1 MKKLTTIL
9 FQYKIFPVLMFLVS
23 TGLGIL
29 VITQN
34 ILIADFLAKII
45 RHQFQGLWI
54 VLFILLGVLFLRAT
68 VQFLNQWLGDTLAF
82 KVKHMLRQRV
92 IYKNNGHPIGEQMT
106 ILTENID
113 GLAPFYKSYLPQVF
127 KSMMV
132 PLIIIIAMFFIHF
145 NTALIMLITA
155 PFIPLFYIIF
165 GLKTRDESKDQ
176 MTYLNQ
182 FSQRFLNI
190 AKGLVTLKLF
200 NRTEQ
205 TEKHIY
211 DDSTQFRTLT
221 MRILRSAFLSGLM
234 LEFISMLGIGLVAL
248 EATLSLVVF
257 HNIDF
262 KTAAIAIILAPEF
275 YNAIKDLG
283 QAFHTGKQSEGA
295 SDVVFEFLEQPNNNN
310 EFLLKYEENQ
320 KPFIQL
326 TDISFRYDNSDRLVL
341 NDLNLEIYNG
351 DQIALVGPSG
361 AGKSTLTHLIAGV
374 YQPTI
379 GTISTNQRDLNIGI
393 LSQQPY
399 IFSASIK
406 ENITMFKDI
415 ENNTIEEVLDEVGL
429 LDKVQ
434 SFTKGINTIIGE
446 GGEMLSGGQMRRIEL
461 CRLLVMKPDLVIF
474 DEPATGLD
482 IQTEHMI
489 QNVLFQHF
497 KDTTMIVIA
506 HRDNTIRHL
515 QRRLYIENG
524 RLIADDRNISVNIT
538 ENGRLIADDRN
549 ISVNITENGDDL

>member
-23 TGLGIL
+23 TGLGII

-45 RHQFQGLWI
+45 RHQFQGLWT
-54 VLFILLGVLFLRAT
+54 VLFILLGVLLLRAT

-295 SDVVFEFLEQPNNNN
+295 SDVVFEFLEQPNYNN

-326 TDISFRYDNSDRLVL
+326 TDISFRYDDSDRLVL
-341 NDLNLEIYNG
+341 NDLNLEIFKG

-538 ENGRLIADDRN
+538 ENG
-549 ISVNITENGDDL
+549 DDL

>member
-54 VLFILLGVLFLRAT
+54 VLFILLGVLLLRAT

-182 FSQRFLNI
+182 FSQWFLNI

-538 ENGRLIADDRN
+538 ENG
-549 ISVNITENGDDL
+549 DDL

>member
-1 MKKLTTIL
+1 LTTIL
-9 FQYKIFPVLMFLVS
+9 FQYKIFPLLMFLVS

-54 VLFILLGVLFLRAT
+54 VLFILLGVLLLRAT

-295 SDVVFEFLEQPNNNN
+295 SDVVFEFLEQPNYNN

-326 TDISFRYDNSDRLVL
+326 TDISFRYDDSDRLVL
-341 NDLNLEIYNG
+341 NDLNLEIFKG

-538 ENGRLIADDRN
+538 ENG
-549 ISVNITENGDDL
+549 DDL

>member
-23 TGLGIL
+23 TGLGII
-29 VITQN
+29 VITRN

-54 VLFILLGVLFLRAT
+54 VLFILLGVLLLRAT

-295 SDVVFEFLEQPNNNN
+295 SDVVFEFLEQPNYNN

-326 TDISFRYDNSDRLVL
+326 TDISFRYDDSDRLVL
-341 NDLNLEIYNG
+341 NDLNLEIFKG

-538 ENGRLIADDRN
+538 ENG
-549 ISVNITENGDDL
+549 DDL

>member
-54 VLFILLGVLFLRAT
+54 VLFILLGVLLLRAT

-295 SDVVFEFLEQPNNNN
+295 SDVVFEFLEQPNYNN

-326 TDISFRYDNSDRLVL
+326 TDISFRYDDSNRLVL
-341 NDLNLEIYNG
+341 NDLNLEIFKG

-406 ENITMFKDI
+406 ENITMFKYI

-538 ENGRLIADDRN
+538 ENG
-549 ISVNITENGDDL
+549 DDL

>member
-54 VLFILLGVLFLRAT
+54 VLFILLGVLLLRAT

-262 KTAAIAIILAPEF
+262 KTAAIAIILASEF

-538 ENGRLIADDRN
+538 ENG
-549 ISVNITENGDDL
+549 DDL

>member
-54 VLFILLGVLFLRAT
+54 VLFILLGVLLLRAT

-92 IYKNNGHPIGEQMT
+92 IYKKNGHPIGEQMT

-538 ENGRLIADDRN
+538 ENG
-549 ISVNITENGDDL
+549 DDL

>member
-374 YQPTI
+374 YRPTI

-415 ENNTIEEVLDEVGL
+415 ENKTVEEVLDEVGL

-538 ENGRLIADDRN
+538 ENG
-549 ISVNITENGDDL
+549 DDL

>member
-54 VLFILLGVLFLRAT
+54 VLFILLGVLLLRAT

-538 ENGRLIADDRN
+538 ENG
-549 ISVNITENGDDL
+549 DDL

>member
-23 TGLGIL
+23 TGLGII

-54 VLFILLGVLFLRAT
+54 VLFILLGVLLLRAT

-295 SDVVFEFLEQPNNNN
+295 SDVVFEFLEQPNYNN

-326 TDISFRYDNSDRLVL
+326 TGISFRYDDSDRLVL
-341 NDLNLEIYNG
+341 NDLNLEIFKG

-538 ENGRLIADDRN
+538 ENG
-549 ISVNITENGDDL
+549 DDL

>member
-9 FQYKIFPVLMFLVS
+9 FQYKIFPVLMFMVS

-54 VLFILLGVLFLRAT
+54 VLFILLGVLLLRAT

-145 NTALIMLITA
+145 NTVLIMLITA

-320 KPFIQL
+320 KPCIQL
-326 TDISFRYDNSDRLVL
+326 TDISFRYDDSDRLVL
-341 NDLNLEIYNG
+341 NDLNLEIFKG

-379 GTISTNQRDLNIGI
+379 GTISTNKRDLNIGI

-434 SFTKGINTIIGE
+434 SFTQGINTIIGE

-538 ENGRLIADDRN
+538 ENG
-549 ISVNITENGDDL
+549 DDL

>member
-23 TGLGIL
+23 TGLGII

-54 VLFILLGVLFLRAT
+54 VLFILLGVLLLRAT

-295 SDVVFEFLEQPNNNN
+295 SDVVFEFLEQPNYNN

-326 TDISFRYDNSDRLVL
+326 TDISFRYDDSDRLVL
-341 NDLNLEIYNG
+341 NDLNLEIFKG

-406 ENITMFKDI
+406 ENITMYKDI

-538 ENGRLIADDRN
+538 ENG
-549 ISVNITENGDDL
+549 DDL

>member
-1 MKKLTTIL
+1 MKKLTTLL

-34 ILIADFLAKII
+34 ILIADFLDEII

-54 VLFILLGVLFLRAT
+54 VLFILLGVLLLRAT

-295 SDVVFEFLEQPNNNN
+295 SDVVFEFLEQPNYNN

-326 TDISFRYDNSDRLVL
+326 TDISFRYDDSDRLVL
-341 NDLNLEIYNG
+341 NDLNLEIFKG

-538 ENGRLIADDRN
+538 ENG
-549 ISVNITENGDDL
+549 DDL

>member
-54 VLFILLGVLFLRAT
+54 VLFILLGVLLLRAT

-275 YNAIKDLG
+275 YNAVKDLG

-326 TDISFRYDNSDRLVL
+326 TDISFRYDDSDRLVL
-341 NDLNLEIYNG
+341 SDLNLEIFKG

-374 YQPTI
+374 YHPTI

-415 ENNTIEEVLDEVGL
+415 ENNIVEEVLDEVGL

-538 ENGRLIADDRN
+538 ENG
-549 ISVNITENGDDL
+549 DDL

>member
-54 VLFILLGVLFLRAT
+54 VLFILLGVLLLRAT

-132 PLIIIIAMFFIHF
+132 PLTIIIAMFFIHF

-538 ENGRLIADDRN
+538 ENG
-549 ISVNITENGDDL
+549 DDL

>member
-23 TGLGIL
+23 TGLGII

-54 VLFILLGVLFLRAT
+54 VLFILLGVLLLRAT

-295 SDVVFEFLEQPNNNN
+295 SDVVFEFLEQPNYNN

-326 TDISFRYDNSDRLVL
+326 TDISFRYDDSDRLVL
-341 NDLNLEIYNG
+341 NDLNLEIFKG

-515 QRRLYIENG
+515 QRRLYIK
-524 RLIADDRNISVNIT
+524 
-538 ENGRLIADDRN
+538 NGRLIADDRN

>member
-23 TGLGIL
+23 TGLGII

-54 VLFILLGVLFLRAT
+54 VLFILLGVLLLRAT

-295 SDVVFEFLEQPNNNN
+295 SDVVFEFLEQPNYNN

-326 TDISFRYDNSDRLVL
+326 TDISFRYDDSDRLVL
-341 NDLNLEIYNG
+341 NDLNLEIFKG

-461 CRLLVMKPDLVIF
+461 CRLLVMKPNLVIF

-538 ENGRLIADDRN
+538 ENG
-549 ISVNITENGDDL
+549 DDL

>member
-54 VLFILLGVLFLRAT
+54 VLFILLGVLLLRAT

-295 SDVVFEFLEQPNNNN
+295 SDVVFEFLEQANYNN

-326 TDISFRYDNSDRLVL
+326 TDISFRYDDSDRLVL
-341 NDLNLEIYNG
+341 NDLNLEIFKG

-538 ENGRLIADDRN
+538 ENG
-549 ISVNITENGDDL
+549 DDL

>member
-1 MKKLTTIL
+1 MKKLTTLL

-34 ILIADFLAKII
+34 ILIADFLDKII

-54 VLFILLGVLFLRAT
+54 VLFILLGVLLLRAT

-295 SDVVFEFLEQPNNNN
+295 SDVVFEFLEQPNYNN

-326 TDISFRYDNSDRLVL
+326 TDISFRYDDSDRLVL
-341 NDLNLEIYNG
+341 NDLNLEIFKG

-506 HRDNTIRHL
+506 HRNNTIRHL

-538 ENGRLIADDRN
+538 ENG
-549 ISVNITENGDDL
+549 DDL

>member
-54 VLFILLGVLFLRAT
+54 VLFILLGVLLLRAT

-190 AKGLVTLKLF
+190 AKSLVTLKLF

-295 SDVVFEFLEQPNNNN
+295 SDVVFEFLEQPNYNN

-326 TDISFRYDNSDRLVL
+326 TDISFRYDDSDRLVL
-341 NDLNLEIYNG
+341 NDLNLEIFKG

-538 ENGRLIADDRN
+538 ENG
-549 ISVNITENGDDL
+549 DDL

>member
-29 VITQN
+29 VIAQN

-54 VLFILLGVLFLRAT
+54 VLFILLGVLLLRAT

-248 EATLSLVVF
+248 EATLNLVVF

-326 TDISFRYDNSDRLVL
+326 TDISFRYDDSDRLVL
-341 NDLNLEIYNG
+341 NDLNLEIFKG
-351 DQIALVGPSG
+351 EQIALVGPSG

-379 GTISTNQRDLNIGI
+379 GTISINQRDLNIGI

-415 ENNTIEEVLDEVGL
+415 ENNTVEEVLDEVGL

-434 SFTKGINTIIGE
+434 SFTQGINTIIGE

-538 ENGRLIADDRN
+538 ENG
-549 ISVNITENGDDL
+549 DDL

>member
-54 VLFILLGVLFLRAT
+54 VLFILLGVLLLRAT

-155 PFIPLFYIIF
+155 PFITLFYIIF

-326 TDISFRYDNSDRLVL
+326 TDISFRYDNSDRLIL

-374 YQPTI
+374 YRPTI

-415 ENNTIEEVLDEVGL
+415 ENKTVEEVLDEVGL

-538 ENGRLIADDRN
+538 ENG
-549 ISVNITENGDDL
+549 DDL

>member
-1 MKKLTTIL
+1 MKKLTIIL

-54 VLFILLGVLFLRAT
+54 VLFILLGVLLLRAT

-211 DDSTQFRTLT
+211 DDSTQFSTLT

-538 ENGRLIADDRN
+538 ENG
-549 ISVNITENGDDL
+549 DDL

>member
-1 MKKLTTIL
+1 MKKLTKIL

-54 VLFILLGVLFLRAT
+54 VLFILLGVLLLRAT

-92 IYKNNGHPIGEQMT
+92 IYKNNGHPIAEQMT

-326 TDISFRYDNSDRLVL
+326 TDISFRYDDSDRLVL
-341 NDLNLEIYNG
+341 NDLNLEIFKG

-415 ENNTIEEVLDEVGL
+415 ENNTVEEVLDEVGL

-497 KDTTMIVIA
+497 KSTTMIVIA

-515 QRRLYIENG
+515 QQRLYIEK
-524 RLIADDRNISVNIT
+524 
-538 ENGRLIADDRN
+538 GRLIADDRN

>member
-54 VLFILLGVLFLRAT
+54 VLFILLGVLLLRAT

-132 PLIIIIAMFFIHF
+132 PLIIIIAMFFIHI

-248 EATLSLVVF
+248 EATLNLVVF

-326 TDISFRYDNSDRLVL
+326 TDISFRYDDSDRLVL
-341 NDLNLEIYNG
+341 NDLNLEIFKG

-379 GTISTNQRDLNIGI
+379 GTISINQRDLNIGI

-415 ENNTIEEVLDEVGL
+415 ENNTVEEVLDEVGL

-434 SFTKGINTIIGE
+434 PFTQGINTIIGE

-497 KDTTMIVIA
+497 KGTTMIVIA

-538 ENGRLIADDRN
+538 ENG
-549 ISVNITENGDDL
+549 DDL

>member
-54 VLFILLGVLFLRAT
+54 VLFILLGVLLLRAT

-92 IYKNNGHPIGEQMT
+92 IYKNNGHLIGEQMT

-295 SDVVFEFLEQPNNNN
+295 SDVVFEFLEQPNYNN

-326 TDISFRYDNSDRLVL
+326 TDISFRYDDSDRLVL
-341 NDLNLEIYNG
+341 NDLNLEIFKG

-538 ENGRLIADDRN
+538 ENG
-549 ISVNITENGDDL
+549 DDL

>member
-54 VLFILLGVLFLRAT
+54 VLFILLGVLLLRAT

-155 PFIPLFYIIF
+155 PFIPLHYIIF

-295 SDVVFEFLEQPNNNN
+295 SDVVFEFLEQPNYNN

-326 TDISFRYDNSDRLVL
+326 TDISFRYDDSDRLVL
-341 NDLNLEIYNG
+341 NDLNLEIFKG

-538 ENGRLIADDRN
+538 ENG
-549 ISVNITENGDDL
+549 DDL

>member
-54 VLFILLGVLFLRAT
+54 VLFILLGVLLLRAT

-361 AGKSTLTHLIAGV
+361 AGKSTLTHIIAGV

-482 IQTEHMI
+482 IQTEHTI

-538 ENGRLIADDRN
+538 ENG
-549 ISVNITENGDDL
+549 DDL

>member
-54 VLFILLGVLFLRAT
+54 VLFILLGVLLLRAT

-295 SDVVFEFLEQPNNNN
+295 SDVVFEFLEQPNYNN

-326 TDISFRYDNSDRLVL
+326 TDISFRYDDSDRLVL
-341 NDLNLEIYNG
+341 NDLNLEIFKG

-393 LSQQPY
+393 LSQQPC

-406 ENITMFKDI
+406 ENITMFKYI

-538 ENGRLIADDRN
+538 ENG
-549 ISVNITENGDDL
+549 DDL

>member
-54 VLFILLGVLFLRAT
+54 VLFILLGVLLLRAT

-205 TEKHIY
+205 TKKHIY

-295 SDVVFEFLEQPNNNN
+295 SDVVFEFLEQPNYNN

-326 TDISFRYDNSDRLVL
+326 TDISFRYDDSDRLVL
-341 NDLNLEIYNG
+341 NDLNLEIFKG

-538 ENGRLIADDRN
+538 ENG
-549 ISVNITENGDDL
+549 DDL

>member
-54 VLFILLGVLFLRAT
+54 VLFILLGALLLRAT

-132 PLIIIIAMFFIHF
+132 PLIIIIAMFFIHI

-248 EATLSLVVF
+248 EATLNLVVF

-326 TDISFRYDNSDRLVL
+326 TDISFRYDDSDRLVL
-341 NDLNLEIYNG
+341 NDLNLEIFKG

-379 GTISTNQRDLNIGI
+379 GTISINQRDLNIGI

-415 ENNTIEEVLDEVGL
+415 ENNTVEEVLDEVGL

-434 SFTKGINTIIGE
+434 SFTQGINTIIGE

-497 KDTTMIVIA
+497 KGTTMIVIA

-538 ENGRLIADDRN
+538 ENG
-549 ISVNITENGDDL
+549 DDL

>member
-54 VLFILLGVLFLRAT
+54 VLFILLGVLLLRAT

-262 KTAAIAIILAPEF
+262 KTVAIAIILAPEF

-326 TDISFRYDNSDRLVL
+326 TDISFRYNNSDRLVL

-374 YQPTI
+374 YRPTI

-415 ENNTIEEVLDEVGL
+415 ENKTVEEVLDEVGL

-538 ENGRLIADDRN
+538 ENG
-549 ISVNITENGDDL
+549 DDL

>member
-54 VLFILLGVLFLRAT
+54 VLFILLGVLLLRAT

-82 KVKHMLRQRV
+82 KVKHMLRQWV

-538 ENGRLIADDRN
+538 ENG
-549 ISVNITENGDDL
+549 DDL

>member
-54 VLFILLGVLFLRAT
+54 VLFILLGVLLLRAT

-92 IYKNNGHPIGEQMT
+92 IYKNNDHPIGEQMT
-106 ILTENID
+106 ILTENIN

-132 PLIIIIAMFFIHF
+132 PLIIIIAMFFIHI

-320 KPFIQL
+320 NPFIQL
-326 TDISFRYDNSDRLVL
+326 TDISFRYDDSDRLVL
-341 NDLNLEIYNG
+341 NDLNLEIFKG

-379 GTISTNQRDLNIGI
+379 GTISTNKRDLNIGI

-415 ENNTIEEVLDEVGL
+415 ENNTVEEVLDEVGL

-434 SFTKGINTIIGE
+434 SFTQGINTIIGE

-538 ENGRLIADDRN
+538 ENG
-549 ISVNITENGDDL
+549 DDL

>member
-23 TGLGIL
+23 TGLGII

-54 VLFILLGVLFLRAT
+54 VLFILLGVLLLRAT

-145 NTALIMLITA
+145 NTALIMLIIA

-295 SDVVFEFLEQPNNNN
+295 SDVVFEFLEQPNYNN

-326 TDISFRYDNSDRLVL
+326 TDISFRYDDSDRLVL
-341 NDLNLEIYNG
+341 NDLNLEIFKG

-538 ENGRLIADDRN
+538 ENG
-549 ISVNITENGDDL
+549 DDL

>member
-54 VLFILLGVLFLRAT
+54 VLFILLGVLLLRAT

-165 GLKTRDESKDQ
+165 GLKTRDESKAQ

-248 EATLSLVVF
+248 QATLSLVVF

-295 SDVVFEFLEQPNNNN
+295 SDVVFEFLEQPNYNN

-326 TDISFRYDNSDRLVL
+326 TDISFRYDDSDRLVL
-341 NDLNLEIYNG
+341 NDLNLEIFKG

-538 ENGRLIADDRN
+538 ENG
-549 ISVNITENGDDL
+549 DDL

>member
-54 VLFILLGVLFLRAT
+54 VLFILLGVLLLRAT

-132 PLIIIIAMFFIHF
+132 PLIIIIAMFFIHI

-165 GLKTRDESKDQ
+165 GLRTRDESKDQ

-248 EATLSLVVF
+248 EATLNLVVF

-326 TDISFRYDNSDRLVL
+326 TDISFRYDDSDRLVL
-341 NDLNLEIYNG
+341 NDLNLEIFKG

-379 GTISTNQRDLNIGI
+379 GTISINQRDLNIGI

-415 ENNTIEEVLDEVGL
+415 ENNTVEEVLDEVGL

-434 SFTKGINTIIGE
+434 SFTQGINTIIGE

-497 KDTTMIVIA
+497 KGTTMIVIA

-538 ENGRLIADDRN
+538 ENG
-549 ISVNITENGDDL
+549 DDL

>member
-54 VLFILLGVLFLRAT
+54 VLFILLGVLLLRAT

-524 RLIADDRNISVNIT
+524 RLIADDH
-538 ENGRLIADDRN
+538 N

>member
-54 VLFILLGVLFLRAT
+54 VLFILLGVLLLRAT

-132 PLIIIIAMFFIHF
+132 PLIIIIAMFFIHI

-205 TEKHIY
+205 TEKYIY

-248 EATLSLVVF
+248 EATLNLVVF

-326 TDISFRYDNSDRLVL
+326 TDISFRYDDSDRLVL
-341 NDLNLEIYNG
+341 NDLNLEIFKG

-379 GTISTNQRDLNIGI
+379 GTISINQRDLNIGI

-415 ENNTIEEVLDEVGL
+415 ENNTVEEVLDEVGL

-434 SFTKGINTIIGE
+434 SFTQGINTIIGE

-497 KDTTMIVIA
+497 KGATMIVIA

-538 ENGRLIADDRN
+538 ENG
-549 ISVNITENGDDL
+549 DDL

>member
-9 FQYKIFPVLMFLVS
+9 FRYKIFPVLMFLVS

-54 VLFILLGVLFLRAT
+54 VLFILLGVLLLRAT

-132 PLIIIIAMFFIHF
+132 PLIIIIAMFFIHI

-326 TDISFRYDNSDRLVL
+326 TDISFRYDDSDRLVL
-341 NDLNLEIYNG
+341 NDLNLEIFKG

-415 ENNTIEEVLDEVGL
+415 ENKTVEEVLDEVGL

-538 ENGRLIADDRN
+538 ENG
-549 ISVNITENGDDL
+549 DDL